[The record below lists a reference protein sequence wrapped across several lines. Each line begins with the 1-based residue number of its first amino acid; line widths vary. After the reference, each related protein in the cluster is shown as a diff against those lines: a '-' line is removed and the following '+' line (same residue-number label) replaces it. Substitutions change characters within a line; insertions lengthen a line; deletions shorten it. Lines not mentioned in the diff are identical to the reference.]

1 MRAAEP
7 APATAVVPA
16 ERDKKVE
23 PLELFFDLVFVF
35 ALTQVTARLADDPS
49 WIGLLRGLFVLAAI
63 WWAWGAYAW
72 LTNEVDGQRRQVRLA
87 MFAAMAAML
96 VVALAIPGAFE
107 DDALLFGGAYLL
119 VRVLHVALFAAG
131 TDDVDVRQAARALAP
146 SAVLAPLLIVAASA
160 LDGTAELA
168 VWGLAL
174 ALDYIG
180 GGLRGIEGWRLSPG
194 HFAERH
200 GLIVI
205 IAFGESIVAIGAGAA
220 DIELTGRVVLAATLG
235 FAVTA
240 ALWWTYFDDA
250 QAGVER
256 HLHDLRGRT
265 RNTTARDAYSFLHL
279 PMVAGIV
286 LLALGVKKTLGDV
299 DDPLKL
305 VPAIALCGGT
315 ALYLV
320 AQVAF
325 RMRCAITGRAS
336 RLLTATACAALVPL
350 ATETSALIGLAA
362 LAAVCAAL
370 VAFETTR
377 VSSAAVTGE

>member
-1 MRAAEP
+1 MRAAEH
-7 APATAVVPA
+7 AAAEALAPA

-49 WIGLLRGLFVLAAI
+49 SIGLLRGLFVLAAI

-72 LTNEVDGQRRQVRLA
+72 LTNEVDAQRRQVRLT

-96 VVALAIPGAFE
+96 VAALAIPGAFE
-107 DDALLFGGAYLL
+107 DDALLFGGAHLL

-131 TDDVDVRQAARALAP
+131 TDDVGVRQAARALAP
-146 SAVLAPLLIVAASA
+146 SSVLAPLLIVAASG
-160 LDGTAELA
+160 LDGTAALA

-174 ALDYIG
+174 GLDYIG

-205 IAFGESIVAIGAGAA
+205 IAFGESIVAIGVGVSEI
-220 DIELTGRVVLAATLG
+220 DLTGRVVLAATLG

-240 ALWWTYFDDA
+240 ALWWTYFDEA
-250 QAGVER
+250 QESVER
-256 HLHDLRGRT
+256 HLHDLHGRT

-286 LLALGVKKTLGDV
+286 LLALGVKQTLGHV
-299 DDPLKL
+299 DDALKV

-325 RMRCAITGRAS
+325 
-336 RLLTATACAALVPL
+336 ACAARSPGVPP
-350 ATETSALIGLAA
+350 G
-362 LAAVCAAL
+362 C
-370 VAFETTR
+370 
-377 VSSAAVTGE
+377 